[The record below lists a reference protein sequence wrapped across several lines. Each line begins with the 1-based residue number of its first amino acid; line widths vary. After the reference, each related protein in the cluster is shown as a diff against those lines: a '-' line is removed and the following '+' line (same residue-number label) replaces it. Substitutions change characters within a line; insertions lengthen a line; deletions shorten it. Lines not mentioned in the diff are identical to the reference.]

1 MEDFLGKKERSKQI
15 KMKPFIEI
23 EGRLICTTDIQ
34 MVVQEDQNNYFNSTL
49 NAYWLH
55 IYMKQGG
62 NDQHFLY
69 PTKEKR
75 DTIYRRMKEELI
87 LE

>member
-1 MEDFLGKKERSKQI
+1 
-15 KMKPFIEI
+15 MKPFIEI

-55 IYMKQGG
+55 IYMNQGG

-75 DTIYRRMKEELI
+75 DTIYRRMKEELS

>member
-1 MEDFLGKKERSKQI
+1 MEDFLGKKERRKQI

-69 PTKEKR
+69 PKKEKR